1 MSYKITLQPEGK
13 VITAEEGQN
22 LLKVLHNAGVM
33 VESTCGGRGTCKK
46 CKVRIKRENDA
57 QEQEVLSCLTEI
69 NSNLEV
75 MLPEK
80 VKFVDRK
87 SRLLDTSKV
96 TVDSSIKKVFYEIP
110 KPSLDDQ
117 RGDLDRVLETAG
129 LSSKVSL
136 DLGRKVSQVLRDNNF
151 AVTLVIRGDE
161 LLDIEG
167 GDTTGALYGVAFDV
181 GTTTMVCSLFDY
193 QSNKVLATLSA
204 TNPQRQHG
212 GDVISRITFANEE
225 PGNLE
230 LLQKEVVGGLNEL
243 ISQVCKEAGVDPQHI
258 YYATMVGNTCMNH
271 LFLGLNPQRLA
282 LAPYVPVIQRP
293 VEVKADEIGLAIN
306 SCGYVYALPNIA
318 GFVGADTVGVILST
332 RMDEAKEPILAID
345 LGTNGEIVLH
355 SGEKIVSCSTAAG
368 PAFEG
373 AQITFG
379 MRAAQGAIEAVELDG
394 EYRPRVIDGGPI
406 KGICGSGLI
415 DVVAKL
421 VKIGVIDATGKING
435 PDELPPEADFLK
447 DRLKTNGSS
456 NDFILANEEESAD
469 GQLVLL
475 TQKDIREL
483 QLAKGAILAGVKILL
498 KEVGLKAEDLAQVYL
513 AGAFGSYVDVDSAL
527 AIGLLPDVPAER
539 VRSVGNAA
547 GLGSLMALASE
558 KERERAAQL
567 AREVDYIE
575 LSTRLDFQE
584 EFMIALNFPVS
595 K

>member
-1 MSYKITLQPEGK
+1 MGYQIKLLPEGK
-13 VITAEEGQN
+13 IITAEHGQN
-22 LLKVLHNAGVM
+22 LLKVLHNAGIM
-33 VESTCGGRGTCKK
+33 VESTCGGKGRCRK
-46 CKVRIKRENDA
+46 CKVRIKGKNETQDRE
-57 QEQEVLSCLTEI
+57 VISCLTEI
-69 NSNLEV
+69 ESDLEV
-75 MLPEK
+75 ILPEK
-80 VKFVDRK
+80 VRFIDRK
-87 SRLLDTSKV
+87 SRLLDTSKLETV
-96 TVDSSIKKVFYEIP
+96 TSIKKVFYEIP
-110 KPSLDDQ
+110 KPSLEDQ

-129 LSSKVSL
+129 LKGKVSL
-136 DLGRKVSQVLRDNNF
+136 ALSRKVSQVLRENNF

-167 GDTTGALYGVAFDV
+167 GDTSAALYGVAFDI

-193 QSNKVLATLSA
+193 QAQKVLATLSA
-204 TNPQRQHG
+204 TNPQRKHG

-230 LLQKEVVGGLNEL
+230 LLQKEVIGGLNEL
-243 ISQVCKEAGVDPQHI
+243 LEQACKQAGVNPQHI
-258 YYATMVGNTCMNH
+258 YYATVVGNTCMNH

-293 VEVKADEIGLAIN
+293 VEVKAEELGLAIN
-306 SCGYVYALPNIA
+306 SAGFVYALPNIA

-332 RMDEAKEPILAID
+332 RLYEATEPILAID
-345 LGTNGEIVLH
+345 LGTNGEIVLN
-355 SGEKIVSCSTAAG
+355 SGEKMIACSTAAG

-379 MRAAQGAIEAVELDG
+379 MRAAQGAIESVELDG
-394 EYRPRVIDGGPI
+394 SYRAKVIGGGPI

-421 VKIGVIDATGKING
+421 VKIGVIDERGRING
-435 PDELPPEADFLK
+435 PENLPAEAAFLK
-447 DRLKTNGSS
+447 DRLISNGASY
-456 NDFILANEEESAD
+456 DFVLAKEDESAD

-498 KEVGLKAEDLAQVYL
+498 KEAGLKVEDLSQVYL
-513 AGAFGSYVDVDSAL
+513 AGAFGSYVDVESAL
-527 AIGLLPDVPAER
+527 GIGLLPNIPAQR

-558 KERERAAQL
+558 EEREKAAEL
-567 AREVDYIE
+567 ARQVEYIE
-575 LSTRLDFQE
+575 LSTRLDFQD
-584 EFMIALNFPVS
+584 EFMAALNFPVS
-595 K
+595 